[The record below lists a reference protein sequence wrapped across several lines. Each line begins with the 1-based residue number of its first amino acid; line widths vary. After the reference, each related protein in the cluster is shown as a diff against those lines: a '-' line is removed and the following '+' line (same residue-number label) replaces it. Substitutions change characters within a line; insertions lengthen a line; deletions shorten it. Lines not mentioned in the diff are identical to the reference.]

1 MSPRSDIT
9 YNTNNNNTQQFYFTK
24 LYLSETITRT
34 FHLYF
39 QNARLFLSLATVVVL
54 PKVLIYCILL
64 WTQDVSSMTD
74 NDDYWEEGNHAR
86 DLVLVSL
93 VACILYLVLG
103 VAAHAAMIR
112 AVTEIYIG
120 QHQED
125 ASALVSLKRYL
136 CEGFCKVGS
145 ILCYWMVLFLG
156 LLTFGVVSGIVLL
169 IAMLIVGLLLA
180 LIVGQDAATVIVI
193 VMLTVCRIALSVAIV
208 YAMLGVF
215 AVTPIIVIEGH
226 GWQRAMERSWEL
238 TSERRLFIFGAKF
251 LKSIAVWLPF
261 TLYVIIAA
269 LVIDPTN
276 IAMATGTVLIYAL
289 PFMIIIPIYSM

>member
-1 MSPRSDIT
+1 MSPRSN
-9 YNTNNNNTQQFYFTK
+9 NTCNANNNNTQQFYFTS
-24 LYLSETITRT
+24 LHLTETITRT

-39 QNARLFLSLATVVVL
+39 QNARLFLSLAAVVVL
-54 PKVLIYCILL
+54 PKVLISCILL

-74 NDDYWEEGNHAR
+74 NDDYWEEENHVR

-93 VACILYLVLG
+93 AACILFLVLG

-120 QHQED
+120 QHQEE
-125 ASALVSLKRYL
+125 ASVLVSLKRLL
-136 CEGFCKVGS
+136 CEGLCKVGS

-193 VMLTVCRIALSVAIV
+193 VMLTLCRIALSVAIV
-208 YAMLGVF
+208 YVMLGVF

-261 TLYVIIAA
+261 TLYVIIAV
-269 LVIDPTN
+269 LVIGPTN
-276 IAMATGTVLIYAL
+276 IATATGAVLIYAL
-289 PFMIIIPIYSM
+289 PFMIIFPIYSM